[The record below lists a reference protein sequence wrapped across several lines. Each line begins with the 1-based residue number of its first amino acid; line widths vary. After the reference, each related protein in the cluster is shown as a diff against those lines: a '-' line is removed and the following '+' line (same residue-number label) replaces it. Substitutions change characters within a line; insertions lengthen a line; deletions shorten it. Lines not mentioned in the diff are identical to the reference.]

1 MKVVR
6 IYTGA
11 DQQSHFEDLEIP
23 YMQSAIGGLTAPAAA
38 QTVFF
43 RDTALGGP
51 EVYDFHVAPR
61 RQFVIHLAGRV
72 EIECGDG
79 TTRRFGVGDVLL
91 ADDTT
96 GQGHISREIEGPR
109 LQVFV
114 SLPADLDLSV
124 WGARG

>member
-1 MKVVR
+1 MPSSS
-6 IYTGA
+6 GA
-11 DQQSHFEDLEIP
+11 WTWS
-23 YMQSAIGGLTAPAAA
+23 
-38 QTVFF
+38 
-43 RDTALGGP
+43 
-51 EVYDFHVAPR
+51 
-61 RQFVIHLAGRV
+61 RV

-124 WGARG
+124 WGAAG